1 MSKMVER
8 MQVIV
13 GKQDFASSIVN
24 TLDATNAT
32 GDYRR
37 AWSDMTWFK
46 IDPKRMRKNR
56 VISFSHSHSASA
68 SIDMVRTNIWHA
80 FQRHKWTTIA
90 ICSPTPS
97 CGKSMLCANLAF
109 SFSRLSECRTVLI
122 DLDLRRPQIG
132 RLLGLKELDPIEK
145 FLKGESSIE
154 RSFARCEPSSAE
166 GKLAVATASGEIN
179 TCAELLQSESAKR
192 AIGRLKQELQP
203 NVVLVD
209 LPPMLS
215 SDDALSFLSN
225 VDCALLVVAAD
236 ETNIAQI
243 DVCERELADRTNLLG
258 VVLNKC
264 RYSPEAH
271 GYY

>member
-1 MSKMVER
+1 MRKKVER

-13 GKQDFASSIVN
+13 GKQDIVSPVVN
-24 TLDATNAT
+24 AVESTNAS
-32 GDYRR
+32 RNCLR
-37 AWSDMTWFK
+37 AWQDMTWFK
-46 IDPKRMRKNR
+46 MDPRRMQKQR
-56 VISFSHSHSASA
+56 VVSFSHSHPASA
-68 SIDMVRTNIWHA
+68 SIDIVRTNIWHA

-90 ICSPTPS
+90 ICSPTPK

-132 RLLGLKELDPIEK
+132 HMLGLQELDSIEK
-145 FLKGESSIE
+145 FLKGESNVE
-154 RSFARCEPSSAE
+154 RSFARCEPSLAE
-166 GKLAVATASGEIN
+166 GKLAVGTANGEIN
-179 TCAELLQSESAKR
+179 NCAELLQSESAKR

-203 NVVLVD
+203 HVVLVD
-209 LPPMLS
+209 LPPMLA
-215 SDDALSFLSN
+215 SDDVLSFLSN

-236 ETNIAQI
+236 ETNIPQI
-243 DVCERELADRTNLLG
+243 DVCERELAGKTNFLG

-264 RYSPEAH
+264 RYSPEPY